1 MKDLVEA
8 ATGYKVIHF
17 NKNNKNNKYLLL
29 ELIKLCNILI
39 HSFKTKAITRKI
51 YNADLNIKTKSFRN
65 NEIGGYCEFKIK
77 DEFYKNK
84 TKFKYIQ
91 EIIPLSNSGYPD
103 LKIITRHNKLDF
115 IEIKATSKPNIGSPR
130 DFYYTPG
137 SNSDKKINS
146 DASHLLVGFTTKQK
160 GKERFNLIGFKIV
173 DVSKI
178 KVSLKPEFNTDNLGI
193 YAPDTILFQT

>member
-65 NEIGGYCEFKIK
+65 NEIGDIANLRLKTNFIKIK
-77 DEFYKNK
+77 LNLNISKK
-84 TKFKYIQ
+84 
-91 EIIPLSNSGYPD
+91 LYP
-103 LKIITRHNKLDF
+103 
-115 IEIKATSKPNIGSPR
+115 
-130 DFYYTPG
+130 
-137 SNSDKKINS
+137 
-146 DASHLLVGFTTKQK
+146 
-160 GKERFNLIGFKIV
+160 
-173 DVSKI
+173 
-178 KVSLKPEFNTDNLGI
+178 
-193 YAPDTILFQT
+193 